1 MSTSSSG
8 VGAAAGKPGGAQAH
22 GLARRQSKTSAMILG
37 GGPSGYAYER
47 RSRVAGLARK
57 CANFC
62 GNLARSIEVNQF
74 LVTRPDGPTK
84 LQLKGTVNVVIVDH
98 VAFNKPFCQ
107 DPWAVPTYTGTAELI
122 PNDSDF
128 FDLSGPEADAAKMHL
143 VGTVTDESE
152 AGAAEAEALANQNP
166 TQSSPG

>member
-1 MSTSSSG
+1 
-8 VGAAAGKPGGAQAH
+8 
-22 GLARRQSKTSAMILG
+22 
-37 GGPSGYAYER
+37 
-47 RSRVAGLARK
+47 
-57 CANFC
+57 
-62 GNLARSIEVNQF
+62 
-74 LVTRPDGPTK
+74 
-84 LQLKGTVNVVIVDH
+84 

-107 DPWAVPTYTGTAELI
+107 DPSAVPTYTGTAELI

-128 FDLSGPEADAAKMHL
+128 DLSGPGADAAKMHL